1 MADKGSDPFA
11 LWQKTIGEMEKQLN
25 AFANEAMT
33 SPEFSKLMNNAGGIA
48 TGTQKQFSDLM
59 AKYLLMMNL
68 PSRAQMVD
76 LAERLQTI
84 EGQVNDIKALLQHMQ
99 KSSGAPHSPPGVPR
113 PPRTRRPPPAP
124 PGERT

>member
-1 MADKGSDPFA
+1 MADKGNDPLA
-11 LWQKTIGEMEKQLN
+11 LWQKTIGEMEKKLN

-48 TGTQKQFSDLM
+48 AGTQMQFGGFM
-59 AKYLLMMNL
+59 GKYLLMMNL